1 MATLTASTTRTTTAT
16 AAAVKFFRC
25 YDSMKRYLNYR
36 YGRETADR
44 IVDAPAGWCKNMWGE
59 DRPYGS
65 FYWFRTRRGTVG
77 FKIAEADKNYALRA
91 EDSDTTPVYDDE
103 HYLRQQENMAA
114 YIHSGAGLDNY
125 YRDREAGYV
134 E

>member
-1 MATLTASTTRTTTAT
+1 MSNTATTRNATASALDTL
-16 AAAVKFFRC
+16 KFFRC
-25 YDSMKRYLNYR
+25 YNSMKRCLNYR

-44 IVDAPAGWCKNMWGE
+44 IVDVPKGWCKNMWGE

-65 FYWFRTRRGTVG
+65 YYWFNTRRGTVG
-77 FKIAEADKNYALRA
+77 FRIAEADKNYPPRA
-91 EDSDTTPVYDDE
+91 MDSDPVPVHDDE

-125 YRDREAGYV
+125 YSDRDAGYV